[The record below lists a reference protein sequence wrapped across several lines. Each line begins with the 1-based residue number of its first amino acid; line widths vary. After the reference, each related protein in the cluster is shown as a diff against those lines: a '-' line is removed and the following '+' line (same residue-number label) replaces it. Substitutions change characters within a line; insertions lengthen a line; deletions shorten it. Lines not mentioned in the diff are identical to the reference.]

1 MKKLK
6 IYIHIAENSGVGY
19 YRQYLP
25 AVTLRELGLAE
36 VRINDFKW
44 GKGDH
49 IVPSEKAHFE
59 TCNWAD
65 ILIIGRND
73 RPEYYAQWGAFR
85 EFFNIPIVLDT
96 DDNIHHVP
104 TTNPGYQGY
113 GPNSEAQQWN
123 IKAMT
128 DTFDAITVSTDEL
141 KDFYIK
147 QHPRIY
153 ALPNSLDVKEWEK
166 NLYRR
171 KKHKDIRMTFMC
183 SGTHAEGFGIIQKAV
198 YDILKKHKNVTFY
211 YQDMYWRLFEKA
223 PKSIQKQLKRI
234 TWIQLEK
241 WPTKMQGYGFDIG
254 LAPLRDNYFNRG
266 KSNLRYLEYSM
277 AGMASVCSPV
287 TPYLCITDGVDGILA
302 KESEE
307 WYNAMDKLIIDE
319 NYRRKI
325 ADNAHQRIYKDYNM
339 YTNAKLWLEVY
350 TEIHK
355 KFHDFH
361 GKKKRFKHI
370 KGDNYKLIK

>member
-1 MKKLK
+1 MKRKLRC
-6 IYIHIAENSGVGY
+6 YFHIAENSGVGY
-19 YRQYLP
+19 FRQYLP
-25 AVTLRELGLAE
+25 AIILRELGLAE
-36 VRINDFKW
+36 VRINDFKF

-49 IVPSEKAHFE
+49 VIPSEKAYFE

-65 ILIIGRND
+65 ILVVGRLD

-123 IKAMT
+123 TKAMT
-128 DTFDAITVSTDEL
+128 DTFDAITVSTQEL
-141 KDFYIK
+141 KNFYSK
-147 QHPRIY
+147 YHPRIY
-153 ALPNSLDVKEWEK
+153 TLPNSLDIKEWEK
-166 NLYRR
+166 HTYRR

-198 YDILKKHKNVTFY
+198 YDILKKYKNVSFY

-234 TWIQLEK
+234 QWIPLEK
-241 WPTKMQGYGFDIG
+241 WPAKMQGFGFDIG

-266 KSNLRYLEYSM
+266 KSNLRYLEYSL
-277 AGMASVCSPV
+277 AGMAPICSPV
-287 TPYLCITDGVDGILA
+287 EPYLCIKNGVDGILA
-302 KESEE
+302 KES
-307 WYNAMDKLIIDE
+307 K
-319 NYRRKI
+319 
-325 ADNAHQRIYKDYNM
+325 
-339 YTNAKLWLEVY
+339 
-350 TEIHK
+350 
-355 KFHDFH
+355 
-361 GKKKRFKHI
+361 
-370 KGDNYKLIK
+370 